1 LKDALQ
7 ELKDN
12 NNCGLAP
19 QHQVNP
25 KKYPKN
31 KIEKNLQVGSWDIFA
46 FIFWFDR
53 DMTIA
58 ISSVLKRENL
68 NQRTARVGSI
78 IRARSTREKT
88 TAAGPARNR
97 AEDTRR

>member
-31 KIEKNLQVGSWDIFA
+31 KIGKNLQVGSWDIFA

-58 ISSVLKRENL
+58 ISSVLKRESKPADRPCRLHYTSKIDEREN
-68 NQRTARVGSI
+68 N
-78 IRARSTREKT
+78 RSRPSKE
-88 TAAGPARNR
+88 
-97 AEDTRR
+97 